1 MKPFA
6 KRMDEIQFSMTVEI
20 DSLAKRLST
29 DGRSIWNLG
38 VGEPNF
44 DTPVHVKEAAIRS
57 INKGL
62 TRYTTPSGMQTFKET
77 VSEKLKRE
85 NKLIYEPEQIIATS
99 GAKHAVSNAIA
110 AIVDTDDEVLIPTPY
125 WGTYQ
130 ALVKYCGGKPVF
142 LECSKENKLRLK
154 AEQISKAITP
164 KTKAIILN
172 SPCNP
177 TGVVYSKEE
186 LESFAKVIVENDL
199 YCISDEIY
207 EHLIYTKEPSTSI
220 AALPNMQE
228 RTIIVNGFSK
238 AYCMTGWRIGYLAA
252 PKELAKGIAKV
263 QGQTTHHPSNIS
275 QYGAIA
281 ALNGPFDSVIA
292 MRQEFYERMH
302 RMSEVFES
310 IPGISFLKPDGAFYL
325 FVDVGSHYGK
335 KTEAGTLVSN
345 SIDFCKALLDEQ
357 GLVIVPGISFGDD
370 SCVRFSF
377 TAALPTISVAVPKF
391 KEFIEGMKVSAS

>member
-6 KRMDEIQFSMTVEI
+6 KRVDEIGFSMTVEI

-29 DGRSIWNLG
+29 EGRSIWNLA

-57 INKGL
+57 VNKGL
-62 TRYTTPSGMQTFKET
+62 TRYTAPSGLQTFKEA
-77 VSEKLKRE
+77 VSEKLLRE
-85 NKLIYEPEQIIATS
+85 NKLVYAPEQIIATS
-99 GAKHAVSNAIA
+99 GAKHAVFNAIA
-110 AIVDTDDEVLIPTPY
+110 AIVETDNEVLIPSPY
-125 WGTYQ
+125 WGTY
-130 ALVKYCGGKPVF
+130 AELVKYCGGKPVF
-142 LECSKENKLRLK
+142 LKCTKENKLRLQ

-164 KTKAIILN
+164 KTKAIIFN

-177 TGVVYSKEE
+177 TGVAYNKDE
-186 LESFAKVIVENDL
+186 LESFAKIIVENDL

-207 EHLIYTKEPSTSI
+207 EHLIYTKEPLVSI
-220 AALPNMQE
+220 ATFPGMQE
-228 RTIIVNGFSK
+228 RTILINGFSK
-238 AYCMTGWRIGYLAA
+238 AFCMTGWRIGYLAA
-252 PKELAKGIAKV
+252 PIELAKGIAKV

-281 ALNGPFDSVIA
+281 ALNGPFDSVLI
-292 MRQEFYERMH
+292 MQQEFSERMH
-302 RMSEVFES
+302 RMSEIFES
-310 IPGISFLKPDGAFYL
+310 IPGINFLRPDGAFYL
-325 FVDVGSHYGK
+325 FTDVSSHYGK

-391 KEFIEGMKVSAS
+391 KEFVEGMK

>member
-6 KRMDEIQFSMTVEI
+6 KRMDEIQLSMTVEI

-29 DGRSIWNLG
+29 EGRSIWNLG

-62 TRYTTPSGMQTFKET
+62 TRYTTPSGMQTFKEA

-85 NKLIYEPEQIIATS
+85 NKLVYAPEQIIATS
-99 GAKHAVSNAIA
+99 GAKHAVFNAIA
-110 AIVDTDDEVLIPTPY
+110 ALVDAGDEVLIPAPY
-125 WGTYQ
+125 WNTYP

-154 AEQISKAITP
+154 VEQISKAITP
-164 KTKAIILN
+164 KTKLIILN

-177 TGVVYSKEE
+177 TGVVYNKKE
-186 LESFAKVIVENDL
+186 LESFAKVIVKNDL

-207 EHLIYTKEPSTSI
+207 EHLIYTKEPYVSI
-220 AALPNMQE
+220 AALPDMQE
-228 RTIIVNGFSK
+228 RTIVVNGFSK

-281 ALNGPFDSVIA
+281 ALNGPFDSVLA
-292 MRQEFYERMH
+292 MRQEFLERMH
-302 RMSEVFES
+302 RISEIFES

-335 KTEAGTLVSN
+335 KTAAGTLVSN
-345 SIDFCKALLDEQ
+345 SVEFCKALLDEQ
-357 GLVIVPGISFGDD
+357 GLVLVPGIGFGDD

-391 KEFIEGMKVSAS
+391 KEFVEGMRE

>member
-6 KRMDEIQFSMTVEI
+6 KRMDEIPFSMTVEI

-62 TRYTTPSGMQTFKET
+62 TRYTTPSGMQTFKEA

-110 AIVDTDDEVLIPTPY
+110 AIIDTDDEVLIPVPY
-125 WGTYQ
+125 WGTYS
-130 ALVKYCGGKPVF
+130 ALVKYCGGKPIF
-142 LECSKENKLRLK
+142 LECTKENKLKLK

-164 KTKAIILN
+164 QTKAIILN

-207 EHLIYTKEPSTSI
+207 EHLIYTKEPSISI
-220 AALPNMQE
+220 ATLPGMQE

-292 MRQEFYERMH
+292 MRQEFSERMH
-302 RMSEVFES
+302 RMSEIFES
-310 IPGISFLKPDGAFYL
+310 IPGISFLRPEGAFYL
-325 FVDVGSHYGK
+325 FVDVGSYYGK
-335 KTEAGTLVSN
+335 KTEAGTLISN
-345 SIDFCKALLDEQ
+345 SIDFCKSLLDEQ
-357 GLVIVPGISFGDD
+357 GLVLVPGISFGND
-370 SCVRFSF
+370 SYVRFSF

-391 KEFIEGMKVSAS
+391 KEFVEGMKKP

>member
-29 DGRSIWNLG
+29 EGRSIWNLG

-44 DTPVHVKEAAIRS
+44 DTPIHVKEAAIRS
-57 INKGL
+57 VNKGL
-62 TRYTTPSGMQTFKET
+62 TRYTVPSGMQTFKEA
-77 VSEKLKRE
+77 VSGKLFRE
-85 NKLIYEPEQIIATS
+85 NKLVYTPEQIVATS
-99 GAKHAVSNAIA
+99 GAKHAVFNAIA
-110 AIVDTDDEVLIPTPY
+110 AIVDTDDEVLIPAPY
-125 WGTYQ
+125 WNTYP

-142 LECSKENKLRLK
+142 LECTRENKLRLQ
-154 AEQISKAITP
+154 AEQISRAITP
-164 KTKAIILN
+164 KTKLIILN

-177 TGVVYSKEE
+177 TGVVYNKEE
-186 LESFAKVIVENDL
+186 LESFAKVIIENDL

-207 EHLIYTKEPSTSI
+207 EHLIYTKEPYVSI
-220 AALPNMQE
+220 AALPDMQE
-228 RTIIVNGFSK
+228 RTIVVNGFSK

-281 ALNGPFDSVIA
+281 ALNGPFDSVLT
-292 MRQEFYERMH
+292 MRHEFFERMS
-302 RMSEVFES
+302 RMSEIFES
-310 IPGISFLKPDGAFYL
+310 IPGISFLRPDGAFYL
-325 FVDVGSHYGK
+325 FVNVGSHYGK
-335 KTEAGTLVSN
+335 KTEAGTKISN

-357 GLVIVPGISFGDD
+357 GLVLVPGIGFGDD

-391 KEFIEGMKVSAS
+391 KEFVEGMRE